1 MNWWGL
7 WSVGQHHVDEDGGEE
22 EDGAHH
28 GEGED
33 EASDFIESSAHNWSD
48 YLPWGIITV
57 SMLCKSSSSDE
68 NLPIPKKSSIIANIE
83 ATFKHYFFISSP
95 LSDLHD
101 FRM

>member
-33 EASDFIESSAHNWSD
+33 EASDFIESSANNWSD
-48 YLPWGIITV
+48 YLPWV
-57 SMLCKSSSSDE
+57 NHDRLNVKFSSSDE

-83 ATFKHYFFISSP
+83 ATFKNTIFIITSQIIP
-95 LSDLHD
+95 TAHL
-101 FRM
+101 